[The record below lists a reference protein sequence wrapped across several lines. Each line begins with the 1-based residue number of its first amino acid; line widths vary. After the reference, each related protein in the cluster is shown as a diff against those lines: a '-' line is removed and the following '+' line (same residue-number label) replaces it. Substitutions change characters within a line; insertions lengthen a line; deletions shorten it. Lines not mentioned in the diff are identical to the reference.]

1 MRHFLTPL
9 DLSLQELDS
18 LLALADEIA
27 RDPPPITA
35 SVQAKSSPLFFMNPA
50 PAPGSP
56 LNPPC

>member
-27 RDPPPITA
+27 RDPA
-35 SVQAKSSPLFFMNPA
+35 L
-50 PAPGSP
+50 
-56 LNPPC
+56 L